1 MRLETRDP
9 DDAANFAVIGPVF
22 NLAVFASV
30 GQLHRWTILGVNM
43 VQMAIILRI
52 NSEYGL
58 FTCVLLI
65 TQP

>member
-1 MRLETRDP
+1 MVCETRDP

-30 GQLHRWTILGVNM
+30 GQLHRWTILGVKI
-43 VQMAIILRI
+43 VQMKIILRI
-52 NSEYGL
+52 RREYGL